1 MAGNGRIKTTTD
13 KHISTIQSIITD
25 NNLPLIFKGLIDI
38 DSVKH
43 TGMAKIHFFCTECND
58 DIKSI
63 SIDNFKKNRKCSGC
77 SNRNRKN
84 RCMKSFSH
92 YHKLI
97 EDEILNKNLPY
108 LCNGTNHYDG
118 KKKTKVD
125 FDCNK
130 HKLSFSA
137 SIDNFLAGKG
147 CPECGKERM
156 ITSKLKSHNEHISG
170 FEEIHSDKYLY
181 DKFVWNGVHEPST
194 FICKVH
200 NYEFQ
205 RTPANFRRKVEHCPL
220 CSGEIDINTIPT
232 DVYVQRIT
240 KNGLVFCKFGIS
252 TDTHRRMVQQ
262 KWLSGAEHELLWNH
276 TFENRI
282 DAMRLEKLL
291 KESVDRGVV
300 DISVLPD
307 GFTETFDE
315 KYLSLVLEIVN
326 NFK

>member
-1 MAGNGRIKTTTD
+1 MTFEEKRIEKILSKISKEQLPIKFNKIIDFKNG
-13 KHISTIQSIITD
+13 S
-25 NNLPLIFKGLIDI
+25 
-38 DSVKH
+38 SV
-43 TGMAKIHFFCTECND
+43 
-58 DIKSI
+58 I
-63 SIDNFKKNRKCSGC
+63 SITCDHG
-77 SNRNRKN
+77 
-84 RCMKSFSH
+84 H
-92 YHKLI
+92 TT
-97 EDEILNKNLPY
+97 E
-108 LCNGTNHYDG
+108 T
-118 KKKTKVD
+118 V
-125 FDCNK
+125 
-130 HKLSFSA
+130 
-137 SIDNFLAGKG
+137 SIDNFLKRGKCPTCSMSKKGKATLKTQDEYESSILKSLKERPHYRLVGFEKFNTKKDSLVNFHCNKHDKPFSMSIDNFLRNKG
-147 CPECGKERM
+147 CIECGKERM
-156 ITSKLKSHNEHISG
+156 ITSKVKSHDEHIRG
-170 FEEIHSDKYLY
+170 FKEIHNDKYLY
-181 DKFVWNGVHEPST
+181 DQFVWNGVHEPSI
-194 FICKVH
+194 FICQVH

-252 TDTHRRMVQQ
+252 SDTHRRMMQQ
-262 KWLSGAEHELLWNH
+262 KWSSGAEHELLWNH

-291 KESVDRGVV
+291 KESVERGIV